1 MLVSSFK
8 ARSDADS
15 LVKDITKRL
24 PQSAPWILKVD
35 LGKKGVRYR
44 VLVGQYKT
52 SSESK
57 EAAKSLKSLK
67 LKPLSRKW
75 TRWVK

>member
-1 MLVSSFK
+1 MVSSFK
-8 ARSDADS
+8 VRSDADT
-15 LVKDITKRL
+15 LARTITKRL
-24 PQSAPWILKVD
+24 PQSTPWVLEVD

-57 EAAKSLKSLK
+57 EAAKALKSLK